1 MKIKE
6 LLDIL
11 DKIAPFSL
19 QESYDNSG
27 IQFAD
32 LEAPII
38 KILLSLDLT
47 LEILEEAIEN
57 KANLILTHHP
67 CL

>member
-6 LLDIL
+6 LLDTL
-11 DKIAPFSL
+11 DKIAPFFL

-32 LEAPII
+32 LDAPIT
-38 KILLSLDLT
+38 KILLSLDIT
-47 LEILEEAIEN
+47 QEILDEAIEN
-57 KANLILTHHP
+57 KANL
-67 CL
+67 